1 MDSREA
7 LREDSATRQAH
18 TDMKDTLGVL
28 LAGGA
33 GERLF
38 PLTRDR
44 AKPAVPFGGHY
55 RIIDITLSNC
65 INSGLRRVFIL
76 TQYKALSLN
85 RHIREGWTGIVAQE
99 LGEFFELL
107 PPMQRT
113 GANWYMGTADAVY
126 QNIYSIGSEQPKH
139 MIILGGDH
147 IYKMDYSRMLEL
159 HKETHAEVTLATL
172 PVAPEEVS
180 RFGVVDVAA
189 NGEIIGFQEK
199 PATTTV
205 RSPFNPDSVEAS
217 MGIYIFNTEVLLK
230 ALIADAE
237 DPNSKHDFGHNILP
251 NLLGKKKMMAYTFV
265 DENKQQALYWRDVG
279 TLDSYYDANMDLC
292 SVSPVFNLYDK
303 SWPMRTRVRQY
314 PPAKFVFGEPG
325 RTGMARDSVITAGVI
340 VSGASVSNSVLSQDV
355 RVNSYSE
362 VDASIIFSHVNIGRH
377 CRIRRAIIDRD
388 VHIPEGTVI
397 GYDPVEDKR
406 RYFVTPSGLTIV
418 TRDASLFENPVDP
431 EFQERY

>member
-1 MDSREA
+1 MY
-7 LREDSATRQAH
+7 T
-18 TDMKDTLGVL
+18 MKDTLGVL

-65 INSGLRRVFIL
+65 VNSGLRRVYVL

-85 RHIREGWTGIVAQE
+85 RHIREGWTGIMAQE
-99 LGEFFELL
+99 LGEFYELL

-113 GANWYMGTADAVY
+113 GSNWYMGTADAVY

-139 MIILGGDH
+139 VIILGGDH
-147 IYKMDYSRMLEL
+147 IYKMDYSRMLDYHIEN
-159 HKETHAEVTLATL
+159 KADVTIATL
-172 PVAPEEVS
+172 PIPPEEVKQ
-180 RFGVVDVAA
+180 FGIVEVAA
-189 NGEIIGFQEK
+189 SGEVVGFQEK

-205 RSPFNPDSVEAS
+205 RSPFNANAVDAS
-217 MGIYIFNTEVLLK
+217 MGIYIFETETLIK
-230 ALIADAE
+230 SLIADSE

-251 NLLGKKKMMAYTFV
+251 NMLGQKRVMAYSFV
-265 DENKQQALYWRDVG
+265 DENKQEALYWRDVG
-279 TLDSYYDANMDLC
+279 TLDSYYEANLDLC
-292 SVSPVFNLYDK
+292 SVSPTFNLYDK
-303 SWPMRTRVRQY
+303 SWPIRTRVRQY

-325 RTGMARDSVITAGVI
+325 RTGMAVNSIITAGVI
-340 VSGASVSNSVLSQDV
+340 ISGASISNSVLSQDV
-355 RVNSYSE
+355 RVNSYSD
-362 VDASIIFSHVNIGRH
+362 VSSSIIFSHVNIGRH

-418 TRDASLFENPVDP
+418 TREASLFENPVEP
-431 EFQERY
+431 EFLNRY

>member
-1 MDSREA
+1 
-7 LREDSATRQAH
+7 
-18 TDMKDTLGVL
+18 MKDTLGVL

-65 INSGLRRVFIL
+65 INSGLRRVYIL

-107 PPMQRT
+107 SPMQRT
-113 GANWYMGTADAVY
+113 GTNWYMGTADAVY
-126 QNIYSIGSEQPKH
+126 QNIYSIGSEQPSH
-139 MIILGGDH
+139 VIILSGDH
-147 IYKMDYSRMLEL
+147 IYKMDYSRMIEQ
-159 HKETHAEVTLATL
+159 HKETKADVTLSVL
-172 PVAPEEVS
+172 PISPEETKQFGIVEVAPSGEV
-180 RFGVVDVAA
+180 
-189 NGEIIGFQEK
+189 IGFQEK

-205 RSPFNPDSVEAS
+205 RSPFNANMVDAS
-217 MGIYIFNTEVLLK
+217 MGVYIFNTEALIK

-237 DPNSKHDFGHNILP
+237 DPDSKHDFGHNILP
-251 NLLGKKKMMAYTFV
+251 NLLGNRKMMAYSFV
-265 DENKQQALYWRDVG
+265 DENKKQALYWRDVG
-279 TLDSYYDANMDLC
+279 TLDAYYEANMDLC

-325 RTGMARDSVITAGVI
+325 RTGSATNSIITAGVI
-340 VSGASVSNSVLSQDV
+340 ISGASVSNCVLSQDV

-362 VDASIIFSHVNIGRH
+362 IDSTIMFSHVNIGRH

-397 GYDPVEDKR
+397 GYDPIEDKR

-431 EFQERY
+431 DFMERY

>member
-1 MDSREA
+1 
-7 LREDSATRQAH
+7 
-18 TDMKDTLGVL
+18 MKDTLGVL

-172 PVAPEEVS
+172 PVPPEDVS

-189 NGEIIGFQEK
+189 NGEITGFQEK

-251 NLLGKKKMMAYTFV
+251 NLLGRKKMMAYTFV
-265 DENKQQALYWRDVG
+265 DENKQQTLY
-279 TLDSYYDANMDLC
+279 
-292 SVSPVFNLYDK
+292 
-303 SWPMRTRVRQY
+303 
-314 PPAKFVFGEPG
+314 
-325 RTGMARDSVITAGVI
+325 
-340 VSGASVSNSVLSQDV
+340 
-355 RVNSYSE
+355 
-362 VDASIIFSHVNIGRH
+362 
-377 CRIRRAIIDRD
+377 
-388 VHIPEGTVI
+388 
-397 GYDPVEDKR
+397 
-406 RYFVTPSGLTIV
+406 
-418 TRDASLFENPVDP
+418 
-431 EFQERY
+431 

>member
-1 MDSREA
+1 MEMR
-7 LREDSATRQAH
+7 
-18 TDMKDTLGVL
+18 DTLGVL

-55 RIIDITLSNC
+55 RIIDVTLSNC
-65 INSGLRRVFIL
+65 INSGLRMVYIM

-85 RHIREGWTGIVAQE
+85 RHIREGWTGVVATE
-99 LGEFFELL
+99 LGEFYEML

-126 QNIYSIGSEQPKH
+126 QNIYSIGSEQPKYI
-139 MIILGGDH
+139 IILSGDH
-147 IYKMDYSRMLEL
+147 IYKMNYSRMLDH
-159 HKETHAEVTLATL
+159 HKETNAEITLATL
-172 PVAPEEVS
+172 PISPDEVS
-180 RFGVVDVAA
+180 RFGVVEVGQT
-189 NGEIIGFQEK
+189 GEVIGFQEK
-199 PATTTV
+199 PASTTV
-205 RSPFNPDSVEAS
+205 RSPFSPDAVDAS
-217 MGIYIFNTEVLLK
+217 MGIYIFNTDVLLK

-251 NLLGKKKMMAYTFV
+251 NLLGKKKMVAYSFV

-279 TLDSYYDANMDLC
+279 TLDSYYEANMDLC

-303 SWPMRTRVRQY
+303 SWPIRTRVRQY

-325 RTGMARDSVITAGVI
+325 RTGMAINSVIAAGAI
-340 VSGASVSNSVLSQDV
+340 ISGASVSNSVLSQDV
-355 RVNSYSE
+355 RVNSYSD
-362 VDASIIFSHVNIGRH
+362 VDSSIIFSHVNIGRH

-397 GYDPVEDKR
+397 GYDQVEDKR

-431 EFQERY
+431 DFMARY

>member
-1 MDSREA
+1 
-7 LREDSATRQAH
+7 
-18 TDMKDTLGVL
+18 L

-65 INSGLRRVFIL
+65 INSGLRKVFIL

-99 LGEFFELL
+99 LGEFFEMM

-113 GANWYMGTADAVY
+113 GSNWYMGTADAVY
-126 QNIYSIGSEQPKH
+126 QNIYSIGSEQPKY
-139 MIILGGDH
+139 MIILSGDH
-147 IYKMDYSRMLEL
+147 IYKMNYSRMLEY
-159 HKETHAEVTLATL
+159 HIETHADVTLAAL
-172 PVAPEEVS
+172 PIPPDQVKQ
-180 RFGVVDVAA
+180 FGVVEVGKT
-189 NGEIIGFQEK
+189 GEVLGFQEK
-199 PATTTV
+199 PASTSF
-205 RSPFNPDSVEAS
+205 RSPFNPNAVDAS

-237 DPNSKHDFGHNILP
+237 DPNSKHDFGHDILP
-251 NLLGKKKMMAYTFV
+251 NMLGKKKMMAYAFV

-279 TLDSYYDANMDLC
+279 TLDAYYDANMDLC
-292 SVSPVFNLYDK
+292 AVSPVFNLYDK
-303 SWPMRTRVRQY
+303 SWPIRTRVRQY

-325 RTGMARDSVITAGVI
+325 RSGVAVNSVIASGTI
-340 VSGASVSNSVLSQDV
+340 ISGATVSNSVVSADV
-355 RVNSYSE
+355 RVNSYSN
-362 VDASIIFSHVNIGRH
+362 VDASIVFSHVNIGRH
-377 CRIRRAIIDRD
+377 CRIRRAIIDRH

-397 GYDPVEDKR
+397 GYDPAEDKR

-418 TRDASLFENPVDP
+418 TREVSLFENPVDTD
-431 EFQERY
+431 FQQRY

>member
-1 MDSREA
+1 
-7 LREDSATRQAH
+7 
-18 TDMKDTLGVL
+18 MKDTLGVL

-65 INSGLRRVFIL
+65 INSGLRKVFIL

-85 RHIREGWTGIVAQE
+85 RHIREGWSGAVAQE

-126 QNIYSIGSEQPKH
+126 QNIYSVGSEQPKY
-139 MIILGGDH
+139 MIILSGDH
-147 IYKMDYSRMLEL
+147 IYKMDYSRMMEY
-159 HKETHAEVTLATL
+159 HQQTGAEATLATL
-172 PVAPEEVS
+172 PISPDEVS
-180 RFGVVDVAA
+180 RFGVVEVSKS
-189 NGEIIGFQEK
+189 GEVQGFEEK
-199 PATTTV
+199 PASTTI
-205 RSPFNPDSVEAS
+205 RSPFSPNAVDAS
-217 MGIYIFNTEVLLK
+217 MGIYIFNTDVLLK
-230 ALIADAE
+230 ALIADSE
-237 DPNSKHDFGHNILP
+237 DPDSKHDFGHNILP
-251 NLLGKKKMMAYTFV
+251 AMLGKKKMMAYSFV

-279 TLDSYYDANMDLC
+279 TLDAYYDANMDLC
-292 SVSPVFNLYDK
+292 SVSPTFNLYDK
-303 SWPMRTRVRQY
+303 DWPIRTRVRQY

-325 RTGMARDSVITAGVI
+325 RTGSAVNSVITAGVI
-340 VSGASVSNSVLSQDV
+340 ISGASVSNCVVSQDV
-355 RVNSYSE
+355 RINSYSL
-362 VDASIIFSHVNIGRH
+362 VDSSIVFSHVNIGRH
-377 CRIRRAIIDRD
+377 CRIRRAIIDRN
-388 VHIPEGTVI
+388 VNIPEGTVI
-397 GYDPVEDKR
+397 GYDPVEDKK

-431 EFQERY
+431 DFFKRH